1 MRPSPLVLLASVALG
16 ASCARGP
23 DPDWARTPEGG
34 ARGDA
39 TIAGTPARLGRFAA
53 PPQID
58 GRLDD
63 AAWRAAAVLGPLVD
77 PGEGADIPRSPV
89 AAFAKLGWDDAK
101 LYLGVVVRDGD
112 PQAPFTRDADDPHV
126 WGASSAIE
134 LMLQPGD
141 PGDNR
146 DYYEIQVD
154 TAGAV
159 FDTRWD
165 DYNFPITGTAAA
177 KIFGHQD
184 WSAHA
189 ERAAFI
195 SKGRFYSL
203 EIAIPWSAFAAGRVP
218 IPPRAGDVWRLNLYS
233 FRDGQRHSLAWSPIK
248 RQGNFHKSARFGRV
262 QFE

>member
-1 MRPSPLVLLASVALG
+1 MRASLLVVIAAFASAC
-16 ASCARGP
+16 SRGEE
-23 DPDWARTPEGG
+23 PDWARDPGSG

-39 TIAGTPARLGRFAA
+39 TVSGVPASLGRFAA
-53 PPQID
+53 PVTID
-58 GRLDD
+58 GRLDEP
-63 AAWRAAAVLGPLVD
+63 AWRTASVLGPLVD
-77 PGEGADIPRSPV
+77 PGEGAEIPRSPV

-101 LYLGVVVRDGD
+101 LYLGVVVRDRD
-112 PQAPFTRDADDPHV
+112 PQAPFARDADDPHV

-154 TAGAV
+154 TRGAV
-159 FDTRWD
+159 FDTHWD
-165 DYNFPITGTAAA
+165 DYNIPITGAGPA

-184 WSAHA
+184 WSARA

-195 SKGRFYSL
+195 SKDRFYSL
-203 EIAIPWSAFAAGRVP
+203 EIAIPWSSFAPGRSP

-233 FRDGQRHSLAWSPIK
+233 FRDGQRHSLAWSPIR

-262 QFE
+262 RFE